1 MSVLDRSELEQSH
14 LADLHAIAS
23 ELGIEGYRRLGRD
36 ALIDAI
42 LSGGGGGGGDSAAEE
57 EEDAAEP
64 ASESAS
70 PKKRGRRLRLRR
82 GGEEAEG
89 GAEGGA
95 EAIGEA
101 EAQAERDDEPLA
113 LSEGDD
119 GAEVV
124 IPEGDDGESAAPA
137 ADEESAGERP
147 PRRRRSRGG
156 GGGGQGRQ
164 KRDRDRDDDDR
175 EGDDDGNGDG
185 DSEETRTGIL
195 DILPGGSG
203 FMRADAFVHSRDDVY
218 VSPAQ
223 IRRCELRA
231 GDEIAGPVRPPRR
244 SERYPS
250 LVRVETVNGKPADET
265 TDRPHFEDLTPT
277 FATEPLETVHGL
289 PFGKGSRVAIGGPP
303 GAGATRLLREVTD
316 ALEGDLD
323 VLVVLAGVR
332 PEEVTDWKRAEGLA
346 VAGGGFDRPQ
356 DELAQIADMGVE
368 RAKRIAE
375 RGGDAVLVVD
385 GLDALSPSAAR
396 RVFGAARN
404 TEEGGSLTIVAATG
418 SGGELQR
425 LATTRVVL
433 SPEGSLDAAASGTL
447 RAELLG

>member
-23 ELGIEGYRRLGRD
+23 ELGIEGYRRLSRD

-42 LSGGGGGGGDSAAEE
+42 LAGDAGEGGDDAPSDEPSEE
-57 EEDAAEP
+57 EKP
-64 ASESAS
+64 RG
-70 PKKRGRRLRLRR
+70 RGRRLRLRR
-82 GGEEAEG
+82 GRDEEE
-89 GAEGGA
+89 E
-95 EAIGEA
+95 ESKE
-101 EAQAERDDEPLA
+101 EESNDH
-113 LSEGDD
+113 DD
-119 GAEVV
+119 GAELVL
-124 IPEGDDGESAAPA
+124 PEGDDAESAADEPK
-137 ADEESAGERP
+137 ADE
-147 PRRRRSRGG
+147 
-156 GGGGQGRQ
+156 Q
-164 KRDRDRDDDDR
+164 
-175 EGDDDGNGDG
+175 
-185 DSEETRTGIL
+185 EEKKEQEDVRTGVL

-203 FMRADAFVHSRDDVY
+203 FMREDPFVHARDDVY

-231 GDEIAGPVRPPRR
+231 GDELSGPVRPPRR

-250 LVRVETVNGKPADET
+250 LVRVETVNGQPADT
-265 TDRPHFEDLTPT
+265 TAERANFDDLTPT
-277 FATEPLETVHGL
+277 FANEALETVHGL

-303 GAGATRLLREVTD
+303 GAGATRLLREVTE

-332 PEEVTDWKRAEGLA
+332 PEEVTEWRRVEKLT
-346 VAGGGFDRPQ
+346 VAGGGFDRPP
-356 DELAQIADMGVE
+356 DELAQIAEMAIE

-375 RGGDAVLVVD
+375 RGGDAVVILD
-385 GLDALSPSAAR
+385 GLDALAPPAAR

-404 TEEGGSLTIVAATG
+404 TEEAGSLTIVAATG

-433 SPEGSLDAAASGTL
+433 TPEGTLDPTASGTL
-447 RAELLG
+447 RGELLGG

>member
-14 LADLHAIAS
+14 LADLHAIAA

-42 LSGGGGGGGDSAAEE
+42 LAGGGEGGD
-57 EEDAAEP
+57 DDGDGDGGDEP
-64 ASESAS
+64 APAESS
-70 PKKRGRRLRLRR
+70 RGRARSRRLRLRR
-82 GGEEAEG
+82 GREEEEEGEDTAISEAERK
-89 GAEGGA
+89 AET
-95 EAIGEA
+95 
-101 EAQAERDDEPLA
+101 DDEPLA
-113 LSEGDD
+113 RSEGDD

-124 IPEGDDGESAAPA
+124 IPEGDDGESTVGEKREKREPREKR
-137 ADEESAGERP
+137 EER
-147 PRRRRSRGG
+147 PRRRGRGG
-156 GGGGQGRQ
+156 GGGGGGGRR
-164 KRDRDRDDDDR
+164 RDADDDGEGD
-175 EGDDDGNGDG
+175 GDDDADAEGEARSGV
-185 DSEETRTGIL
+185 L

-203 FMRADAFVHSRDDVY
+203 FMRADPFVHSRDDVY

-231 GDEIAGPVRPPRR
+231 GDELSGPVRPPRR

-250 LVRVETVNGKPADET
+250 LVRVETVNGQPADAAV
-265 TDRPHFEDLTPT
+265 DRPLFDDLTPT

-316 ALEGDLD
+316 ALEGDVD

-332 PEEVTDWKRAEGLA
+332 PEEVTEWKRAESVS
-346 VAGGGFDRPQ
+346 VAGGGFDRPP
-356 DELAQIADMGVE
+356 DELAQIAEMAIE

-375 RGGDAVLVVD
+375 RGGDAIVILD
-385 GLDALSPSAAR
+385 GLDALAPPAAR

-404 TEEGGSLTIVAATG
+404 TEEAGSLTVVAATG
-418 SGGELQR
+418 NAGELQR

-433 SPEGSLDAAASGTL
+433 TAEGTLDPAASGTL
-447 RAELLG
+447 RAELLGAA

>member
-42 LSGGGGGGGDSAAEE
+42 LAGGGGSGDSDGDDARGGDTEE
-57 EEDAAEP
+57 SDEEK
-64 ASESAS
+64 SEDK
-70 PKKRGRRLRLRR
+70 PRGRRRRLRLRPMR
-82 GGEEAEG
+82 DEDGGEEE
-89 GAEGGA
+89 
-95 EAIGEA
+95 EAPE
-101 EAQAERDDEPLA
+101 QPDK
-113 LSEGDD
+113 DD

-124 IPEGDDGESAAPA
+124 LDEGDDSQSA
-137 ADEESAGERP
+137 ADEP
-147 PRRRRSRGG
+147 KPRAEKE
-156 GGGGQGRQ
+156 QE
-164 KRDRDRDDDDR
+164 DA
-175 EGDDDGNGDG
+175 
-185 DSEETRTGIL
+185 RTGVL

-203 FMRADAFVHSRDDVY
+203 FMRADAFVHAREDVY

-231 GDEIAGPVRPPRR
+231 GDEISGPVRPPRR

-250 LVRVETVNGKPADET
+250 LVRVETVNGQPADEIA
-265 TDRPHFEDLTPT
+265 DRPSFDDLTPT
-277 FATEPLETVHGL
+277 FATDALETVHGL
-289 PFGKGSRVAIGGPP
+289 AFGKGSRVAIAGPP
-303 GAGATRLLREVTD
+303 GAGATRLLREVTE

-332 PEEVTDWKRAEGLA
+332 PEEVTEWKRVEGLT
-346 VAGGGFDRPQ
+346 VAGGGFDRPP
-356 DELAQIADMGVE
+356 DELAQIAEMAVE

-375 RGGDAVLVVD
+375 RGGDAVVIID
-385 GLDALSPSAAR
+385 GLDALAPAAAR
-396 RVFGAARN
+396 RVFASARN
-404 TEEGGSLTIVAATG
+404 VEEAGSLTVVAATG
-418 SGGELQR
+418 SADELQR

-433 SPEGSLDAAASGTL
+433 TAEGTLDAAASGTL

>member
-36 ALIDAI
+36 ELIDAI
-42 LSGGGGGGGDSAAEE
+42 LAGDGGGEPAAEE
-57 EEDAAEP
+57 EPTEKP
-64 ASESAS
+64 RG
-70 PKKRGRRLRLRR
+70 RGRRLRLRR
-82 GGEEAEG
+82 GHDEENGHDEEKEEEAP
-89 GAEGGA
+89 AA
-95 EAIGEA
+95 GET
-101 EAQAERDDEPLA
+101 DEPLA
-113 LSEGDD
+113 ESEGDD

-124 IPEGDDGESAAPA
+124 LDEGDDTESAADVPQ
-137 ADEESAGERP
+137 EE
-147 PRRRRSRGG
+147 
-156 GGGGQGRQ
+156 
-164 KRDRDRDDDDR
+164 K
-175 EGDDDGNGDG
+175 
-185 DSEETRTGIL
+185 EEDVRTGVL

-203 FMRADAFVHSRDDVY
+203 FMRADPFVHARDDVY

-231 GDEIAGPVRPPRR
+231 GDELSGPVRPPRR

-250 LVRVETVNGKPADET
+250 LVRVESVNGQPADAIA
-265 TDRPHFEDLTPT
+265 DRPHFDDLTPT

-289 PFGKGSRVAIGGPP
+289 PFGKGSRVAIGGAP

-323 VLVVLAGVR
+323 IIVVLAGVR
-332 PEEVTDWKRAEGLA
+332 PEEVTEWKRAEKVT
-346 VAGGGFDRPQ
+346 VAGGGFDRPS
-356 DELAQIADMGVE
+356 DELAQIAEMAIE

-375 RGGDAVLVVD
+375 RGGDAVVIVD
-385 GLDALSPSAAR
+385 GLDALQPAAAR
-396 RVFGAARN
+396 RVFGAARK
-404 TEEGGSLTIVAATG
+404 TEEAGSLTVVAATG
-418 SGGELQR
+418 SAGELQR

-433 SPEGSLDAAASGTL
+433 TAEGTLDAAASGTL

>member
-23 ELGIEGYRRLGRD
+23 ELGIEGYRRLSRD

-42 LSGGGGGGGDSAAEE
+42 LAGDAGEGGDDAPSDEPSEE
-57 EEDAAEP
+57 EKP
-64 ASESAS
+64 RG
-70 PKKRGRRLRLRR
+70 RGRRLRLRR
-82 GGEEAEG
+82 GRDEEE
-89 GAEGGA
+89 E
-95 EAIGEA
+95 ESKE
-101 EAQAERDDEPLA
+101 EESNDH
-113 LSEGDD
+113 DD
-119 GAEVV
+119 GAELVL
-124 IPEGDDGESAAPA
+124 PEGDDAESAADEPK
-137 ADEESAGERP
+137 ADEP
-147 PRRRRSRGG
+147 
-156 GGGGQGRQ
+156 
-164 KRDRDRDDDDR
+164 
-175 EGDDDGNGDG
+175 
-185 DSEETRTGIL
+185 EEKKEQEDVRTGVL

-203 FMRADAFVHSRDDVY
+203 FMREDPFVHAREDVY

-231 GDEIAGPVRPPRR
+231 GDELSGPVRPPRR

-250 LVRVETVNGKPADET
+250 LVRVETVNGQPADSIAERANF
-265 TDRPHFEDLTPT
+265 DDLTPT
-277 FATEPLETVHGL
+277 FASEALETVHGL

-316 ALEGDLD
+316 TLEGDLD

-332 PEEVTDWKRAEGLA
+332 PEEVTEWKRIEKLT
-346 VAGGGFDRPQ
+346 VAGGGFDRPP
-356 DELAQIADMGVE
+356 DELAQIAEMAIE

-375 RGGDAVLVVD
+375 RGGDAVVILD
-385 GLDALSPSAAR
+385 GLDALPPPAAR

-404 TEEGGSLTIVAATG
+404 TEEAGSLTIVAATG

-433 SPEGSLDAAASGTL
+433 TPEGTLDPTASGTL
-447 RAELLG
+447 RGELLGG

>member
-23 ELGIEGYRRLGRD
+23 ELGIEGYRRLSRD

-42 LSGGGGGGGDSAAEE
+42 LAGDAGEGGDDAPSDEPSEE
-57 EEDAAEP
+57 EKP
-64 ASESAS
+64 RG
-70 PKKRGRRLRLRR
+70 RGRRLRLRR
-82 GGEEAEG
+82 GRDEEE
-89 GAEGGA
+89 E
-95 EAIGEA
+95 ESKE
-101 EAQAERDDEPLA
+101 EESNDH
-113 LSEGDD
+113 DD
-119 GAEVV
+119 GAELVL
-124 IPEGDDGESAAPA
+124 PEGDDAESAADEPK
-137 ADEESAGERP
+137 ADEP
-147 PRRRRSRGG
+147 
-156 GGGGQGRQ
+156 
-164 KRDRDRDDDDR
+164 
-175 EGDDDGNGDG
+175 
-185 DSEETRTGIL
+185 EEKKEQEDVRTGVL

-203 FMRADAFVHSRDDVY
+203 FMREDPFVHAREDVY

-231 GDEIAGPVRPPRR
+231 GDELSGPVRPPRR

-250 LVRVETVNGKPADET
+250 LVRVETVNGQPADSIAERANF
-265 TDRPHFEDLTPT
+265 DDLTPT
-277 FATEPLETVHGL
+277 FASEALETVHGL

-316 ALEGDLD
+316 TLEGDLD

-332 PEEVTDWKRAEGLA
+332 PEEVTEWKRIEKLT
-346 VAGGGFDRPQ
+346 VAGGGFDRPP
-356 DELAQIADMGVE
+356 DELAQIAEMAIE

-375 RGGDAVLVVD
+375 RGGDAVVILD
-385 GLDALSPSAAR
+385 GLDALPPPAAR

-404 TEEGGSLTIVAATG
+404 TEEAGSLTIVAATG

-433 SPEGSLDAAASGTL
+433 TPEGTLDPAASGTL
-447 RAELLG
+447 RGELLGG

>member
-42 LSGGGGGGGDSAAEE
+42 LAGDAGDSGDAGGDDKGDEDEPEE
-57 EEDAAEP
+57 KP
-64 ASESAS
+64 RG
-70 PKKRGRRLRLRR
+70 RGRRLRRRR
-82 GGEEAEG
+82 GQDDKKDEEPASDEK
-89 GAEGGA
+89 
-95 EAIGEA
+95 
-101 EAQAERDDEPLA
+101 DEPLA
-113 LSEGDD
+113 ESDGDDGHEVVIDEGDD
-119 GAEVV
+119 S
-124 IPEGDDGESAAPA
+124 EST
-137 ADEESAGERP
+137 ADEPKAKEKEP
-147 PRRRRSRGG
+147 EDIRSGV
-156 GGGGQGRQ
+156 
-164 KRDRDRDDDDR
+164 
-175 EGDDDGNGDG
+175 
-185 DSEETRTGIL
+185 L

-203 FMRADAFVHSRDDVY
+203 FMREDAFVHAREDVY

-231 GDEIAGPVRPPRR
+231 GDELSGPVRPPRR

-250 LVRVETVNGKPADET
+250 LVRVETVNGQPADAITERANF
-265 TDRPHFEDLTPT
+265 DELTPT
-277 FATEPLETVHGL
+277 FATEALETIHGL

-303 GAGATRLLREVTD
+303 GAGGTRLLREVTD

-323 VLVVLAGVR
+323 VIVVLAGVR
-332 PEEVTDWKRAEGLA
+332 PEEVTEWKRAEKLT
-346 VAGGGFDRPQ
+346 VAGGGFDRPP
-356 DELAQIADMGVE
+356 DELAQIAEMAIE

-375 RGGDAVLVVD
+375 RGGDAVVIID
-385 GLDALSPSAAR
+385 GLDALAPPAAR

-404 TEEGGSLTIVAATG
+404 TEEAGSLTIVAATG

-433 SPEGSLDAAASGTL
+433 AADGTLDAAGSGTL
-447 RAELLG
+447 RAELLGG

>member
-23 ELGIEGYRRLGRD
+23 ELGIEGYRRLSRD

-42 LSGGGGGGGDSAAEE
+42 LAGDAGDSGDGGDDVPSDEPSEE
-57 EEDAAEP
+57 EKP
-64 ASESAS
+64 RG
-70 PKKRGRRLRLRR
+70 RGRRLRLRR
-82 GGEEAEG
+82 GRDEEE
-89 GAEGGA
+89 E
-95 EAIGEA
+95 ESN
-101 EAQAERDDEPLA
+101 DH
-113 LSEGDD
+113 DD
-119 GAEVV
+119 GAELVL
-124 IPEGDDGESAAPA
+124 PEGDDAESAA
-137 ADEESAGERP
+137 DEPKA
-147 PRRRRSRGG
+147 
-156 GGGGQGRQ
+156 
-164 KRDRDRDDDDR
+164 
-175 EGDDDGNGDG
+175 
-185 DSEETRTGIL
+185 EEPEEKKEQEDVRTGVL

-203 FMRADAFVHSRDDVY
+203 FMREDAFVHSREDVY

-231 GDEIAGPVRPPRR
+231 GDELSGPVRPPRR

-250 LVRVETVNGKPADET
+250 LVRVETVNGEPADTIAERANF
-265 TDRPHFEDLTPT
+265 DDLTPT
-277 FATEPLETVHGL
+277 FASEALETVHGL

-316 ALEGDLD
+316 TLEGDLD

-332 PEEVTDWKRAEGLA
+332 PEEVTEWKRVEKLT
-346 VAGGGFDRPQ
+346 VAGGGFDRPP
-356 DELAQIADMGVE
+356 DELAQIAEMAIE

-375 RGGDAVLVVD
+375 RGGDAVVILD
-385 GLDALSPSAAR
+385 GLDALPPPAAR

-404 TEEGGSLTIVAATG
+404 TEEAGSLTIVAATG

-433 SPEGSLDAAASGTL
+433 TPEGTLDPAASGTL
-447 RAELLG
+447 RGELLGS

>member
-42 LSGGGGGGGDSAAEE
+42 LAGGGGADADADAGDEQEE
-57 EEDAAEP
+57 APADEPEAPAKEP
-64 ASESAS
+64 AAT
-70 PKKRGRRLRLRR
+70 RRRGGRRLRLRR
-82 GGEEAEG
+82 GSDDEEDAG
-89 GAEGGA
+89 TSQS
-95 EAIGEA
+95 ISDA
-101 EAQAERDDEPLA
+101 EAQAEEDDEPLA
-113 LSEGDD
+113 TSDGDD

-124 IPEGDDGESAAPA
+124 LPEGDDGESTAPT
-137 ADEESAGERP
+137 ADEERP
-147 PRRRRSRGG
+147 ARKPRSRGG
-156 GGGGQGRQ
+156 AGRGSRGGRQ
-164 KRDRDRDDDDR
+164 SR
-175 EGDDDGNGDG
+175 EEQDEEDGDDDG
-185 DSEETRTGIL
+185 EEDLRSGVL

-231 GDEIAGPVRPPRR
+231 GDEISGPVRPPRR

-250 LVRVETVNGKPADET
+250 LVRVETVNGKSADET
-265 TDRPHFEDLTPT
+265 ADRPLFDDFTPT
-277 FATEPLETVHGL
+277 FATQPLETIHAL

-332 PEEVTDWKRAEGLA
+332 PEEVTEWKRVESLT

-356 DELAQIADMGVE
+356 DELAQIADMAVE

-375 RGGDAVLVVD
+375 RGGDAVLVID
-385 GLDALSPSAAR
+385 GLDALAPSAAR

-433 SPEGSLDAAASGTL
+433 TADGALDPTASGTL
-447 RAELLG
+447 RAELLGA

>member
-36 ALIDAI
+36 ALIDAS
-42 LSGGGGGGGDSAAEE
+42 LAGDGGDDGDDGDAE
-57 EEDAAEP
+57 DKGDDDKPAEKP
-64 ASESAS
+64 RG
-70 PKKRGRRLRLRR
+70 RGRRLRLRR
-82 GGEEAEG
+82 GQDDEKDEEPASDEK
-89 GAEGGA
+89 
-95 EAIGEA
+95 
-101 EAQAERDDEPLA
+101 DEPLA
-113 LSEGDD
+113 ESDGDD
-119 GAEVV
+119 GHEVV
-124 IPEGDDGESAAPA
+124 IEERDDAEST
-137 ADEESAGERP
+137 ADEPKAKP
-147 PRRRRSRGG
+147 
-156 GGGGQGRQ
+156 
-164 KRDRDRDDDDR
+164 
-175 EGDDDGNGDG
+175 
-185 DSEETRTGIL
+185 EEKEQEDIRTGVL

-203 FMRADAFVHSRDDVY
+203 FMREDAFVHARDDVY

-231 GDEIAGPVRPPRR
+231 GDELSGPVRPPRR

-250 LVRVETVNGKPADET
+250 LVRVETVNGQPADAITERANF
-265 TDRPHFEDLTPT
+265 DDLTPT

-332 PEEVTDWKRAEGLA
+332 PEEVTEWKRAEKLT
-346 VAGGGFDRPQ
+346 VAGGGFDRPP
-356 DELAQIADMGVE
+356 DELAQIAEMAIE

-375 RGGDAVLVVD
+375 RGGDAIVIVD
-385 GLDALSPSAAR
+385 GLDALAPAAAR

-404 TEEGGSLTIVAATG
+404 TEEAGSLTVVAASG

-433 SPEGSLDAAASGTL
+433 TPEGTLDPVASGTL
-447 RAELLG
+447 RGELLGG

>member
-23 ELGIEGYRRLGRD
+23 ELGIEGFRRLGRD

-42 LSGGGGGGGDSAAEE
+42 LAGEGGGDASG
-57 EEDAAEP
+57 EDEADEKP
-64 ASESAS
+64 
-70 PKKRGRRLRLRR
+70 RGRARRLRLRR
-82 GGEEAEG
+82 GKDEEKPSDAK
-89 GAEGGA
+89 
-95 EAIGEA
+95 
-101 EAQAERDDEPLA
+101 DEPID
-113 LSEGDD
+113 GDD

-124 IPEGDDGESAAPA
+124 LDERDDAESAA
-137 ADEESAGERP
+137 DEPKPKPERK
-147 PRRRRSRGG
+147 RR
-156 GGGGQGRQ
+156 
-164 KRDRDRDDDDR
+164 KPK
-175 EGDDDGNGDG
+175 EPKEP
-185 DSEETRTGIL
+185 EERKEEKEEEQEQEDVRTGVL

-203 FMRADAFVHSRDDVY
+203 FMRADAFVHAREDVY

-231 GDEIAGPVRPPRR
+231 GDEISGPVRPPRR

-250 LVRVETVNGKPADET
+250 LVRVETVNGQPAESIA
-265 TDRPHFEDLTPT
+265 DRPLFDDLTPT

-289 PFGKGSRVAIGGPP
+289 AFGKGSRVAIGGPP
-303 GAGATRLLREVTD
+303 GAGATRLLREVTE

-332 PEEVTDWKRAEGLA
+332 PEEVTEWKRLEKLS
-346 VAGGGFDRPQ
+346 VAGGGFDRPP
-356 DELAQIADMGVE
+356 DELGQIAEMAIE

-375 RGGDAVLVVD
+375 RGGDAIVVVD
-385 GLDALSPSAAR
+385 GLDALQPAVAR
-396 RVFGAARN
+396 RVFGAARK
-404 TEEGGSLTIVAATG
+404 TEEAGSLTVVAATG

-433 SPEGSLDAAASGTL
+433 TPEGTLDPAASGTL

>member
-23 ELGIEGYRRLGRD
+23 ELGIEGYRRLSRD

-42 LSGGGGGGGDSAAEE
+42 LAGDAGEGGDDAPSDEPSEE
-57 EEDAAEP
+57 EKP
-64 ASESAS
+64 RG
-70 PKKRGRRLRLRR
+70 RGRRLRLRR
-82 GGEEAEG
+82 GRDEEE
-89 GAEGGA
+89 E
-95 EAIGEA
+95 ESKE
-101 EAQAERDDEPLA
+101 EESNDH
-113 LSEGDD
+113 DD
-119 GAEVV
+119 GAELVL
-124 IPEGDDGESAAPA
+124 PEGDDAESAADEPK
-137 ADEESAGERP
+137 ADEP
-147 PRRRRSRGG
+147 
-156 GGGGQGRQ
+156 
-164 KRDRDRDDDDR
+164 
-175 EGDDDGNGDG
+175 
-185 DSEETRTGIL
+185 EEKKEQEDVRTGVL

-203 FMRADAFVHSRDDVY
+203 FMREDPFVHAREDVY

-231 GDEIAGPVRPPRR
+231 GDELSGPVRPPRR

-250 LVRVETVNGKPADET
+250 LVRVETVNGQPADSIAERANF
-265 TDRPHFEDLTPT
+265 DDLTPT
-277 FATEPLETVHGL
+277 FASEALETVHGL

-316 ALEGDLD
+316 TLEGDLD

-332 PEEVTDWKRAEGLA
+332 PEEVTEWKRIEKLT
-346 VAGGGFDRPQ
+346 VAGGGFDRPP
-356 DELAQIADMGVE
+356 DELAQIAEMAIE

-375 RGGDAVLVVD
+375 RGGDAVVILD
-385 GLDALSPSAAR
+385 GLDALPPPAAR

-404 TEEGGSLTIVAATG
+404 TEEAGSLTIVAATG

-433 SPEGSLDAAASGTL
+433 MPEGTLDPAASGTL
-447 RAELLG
+447 RGELLGG